1 MSSDKTCQMCLLGLD
16 VSHPDKSIVLSDVQ
30 LLNMDFVLARLD
42 VSHSDKSMVFSDEQ
56 KSNM

>member
-1 MSSDKTCQMCLLGLD
+1 MSDVFVRLD

-30 LLNMDFVLARLD
+30 LLNMEFVLARLD
-42 VSHSDKSMVFSDEQ
+42 VSHLDKSMVFSDEQ